1 MKLNY
6 TKIDNNHNPIIKNF
20 YLYDDGRTLYG
31 LFLVSKIKDKLY
43 FIVFKGVDFDSQEFK
58 SYLQGNLQDANNPDA
73 SWFWTKYLL
82 SYLDHILEK
91 PVQIKPINSLKE
103 ISSNDNQ
110 QGINLYEIQQ
120 ANFTNVGFAYE
131 MVLDDLL
138 EVVVKFLYQD
148 KKSPFLS
155 VELRQDFLDTQ
166 AWILENIYDQ
176 G

>member
-1 MKLNY
+1 MKPNY
-6 TKIDNNHNPIIKNF
+6 TKIDSNHNPIIKNF
-20 YLYDDGRTLYG
+20 YLYDDGKTLYG

-43 FIVFKGVDFDSQEFK
+43 FIVFKGVAFDSPEFK
-58 SYLQGNLQDANNPDA
+58 SYLQGNLQDVNNPDA

-82 SYLDHILEK
+82 SYLDHVLEQQ
-91 PVQIKPINSLKE
+91 VQIKPINSLKE

-120 ANFTNVGFAYE
+120 ANFSNVGFAYE
-131 MVLDDLL
+131 RVVDDLL
-138 EVVVKFLYQD
+138 EVVAKFLYQD

-155 VELRQDFLDTQ
+155 AELRQDLLDTQ

>member
-1 MKLNY
+1 
-6 TKIDNNHNPIIKNF
+6 
-20 YLYDDGRTLYG
+20 
-31 LFLVSKIKDKLY
+31 
-43 FIVFKGVDFDSQEFK
+43 
-58 SYLQGNLQDANNPDA
+58 
-73 SWFWTKYLL
+73 LL

-120 ANFTNVGFAYE
+120 ANFINVGFAYE

-166 AWILENIYDQ
+166 A
-176 G
+176 